1 MTDTVVGL
9 DPDWI
14 TATIEIDGRRPVA
27 AEFAGFIGTGQMSR
41 NARWHLDWGGADG
54 PASVVVKIPS
64 ADEMVRTV
72 SFEHGIYQ
80 KECDF
85 YLSVRPLTDVA
96 APALIAAHVAD
107 DDFCLVLEDLA
118 GSEQGD
124 QFTEPTD
131 EQLILAI
138 EQAAALQAP
147 VWGKLEQ
154 AAFDTYRVDN
164 EERAAGYAAQMEFF
178 YEVVKDRLGA
188 GLDAGVTALLDDF
201 VPICGAY
208 IGQTEPVTLVH
219 GDFRPDNFLF
229 GVAPDAPP
237 IMVVDWQTLAL
248 GVGTTDIAYLL
259 GAAIGADRRREIE
272 HDMIDRYLVELAAR
286 GVDHPRD
293 RCLEEYALGSLH
305 GIFVAMAATTMAEQ
319 TDRGDALFTL
329 MLNRHGR
336 HALDMDALDRLR

>member
-1 MTDTVVGL
+1 MSDGAVGL

-14 TATIEIDGRRPVA
+14 TTNVVIDGATPTA
-27 AEFAGFIGTGQMSR
+27 AAFGGFIGTGQMSR
-41 NARWHLDWGGADG
+41 NARWTLEWGDAGG
-54 PASVVVKIPS
+54 PSSVVVKIPS
-64 ADEMVRTV
+64 ADENVRSI

-80 KECDF
+80 KECEF
-85 YLSVRPLTDVA
+85 YLSVRSLTDVA

-131 EQLILAI
+131 EQLVLAI

-147 VWGKLEQ
+147 VWGQLGH
-154 AAFDTYRVDN
+154 AAFDAYRVDN
-164 EERAAGYAAQMEFF
+164 EERASGYAAQMEFF
-178 YEVVKDRLGA
+178 YAVVKDRLGA
-188 GLDAGVTALLDDF
+188 GLDADVTALLDDF

-208 IGQTEPVTLVH
+208 IGSSEPVTLVH

-237 IMVVDWQTLAL
+237 IMVVDWQTLSL

-259 GAAIGADRRREIE
+259 GAAIGAERRREIE
-272 HDMIDRYLVELAAR
+272 HDMIDRYLAELAGR
-286 GVDHPRD
+286 GIDHPRD
-293 RCLEEYALGSLH
+293 RCLNEYALGSFH

-319 TDRGDALFTL
+319 TERGDALFTL

-336 HALDMDALDRLR
+336 HALDMDALDLLR